1 MPCLLALGSLFA
13 PRIILVLVWMFS
25 DYLNVFESM
34 LWPIAGF
41 MFLPLT
47 TLAYAWAWHTGDGA
61 ISGIGTAAIVC
72 AVLIDMSMLMGGSR
86 GTRSNAR

>member
-13 PRIILVLVWMFS
+13 PRIILVLIWMFS

-47 TLAYAWAWHTGDGA
+47 TLGYAWAWHTGDGA